1 MKPAYKVVITGA
13 FNTGKSAF
21 IHAASDIAVVST
33 EKRITDHLVK
43 VKETTTVAMDYGQTT
58 VAGLLFHLYGT
69 PGQERFD
76 FMWDILA
83 RETDALLI
91 LVDSTDRSTLTLARQ
106 ILRRLARR
114 RIPYLIVATKRDGH
128 RPMPMEEI
136 ARNLGLKSPQQ
147 IIACDPRQKASA
159 HAVLAHLASLLKQ
172 G

>member
-1 MKPAYKVVITGA
+1 MKSAYKVVITGA

-21 IHAASDIAVVST
+21 IRSASDIAVVCT
-33 EKRITDHLVK
+33 DKPITDHLVE

-91 LVDSTDRSTLTLARQ
+91 LVDSTDRSTLTMARQ
-106 ILRRLARR
+106 LLRRLSRK
-114 RIPYLIVATKRDGH
+114 RIPYLIVATKRDGD
-128 RPMPMEEI
+128 RPMALEEI
-136 ARNLGLKSPQQ
+136 ARNLGLKSSQQ

-159 HAVLAHLASLLKQ
+159 HAVLAHLASILKRD
-172 G
+172 